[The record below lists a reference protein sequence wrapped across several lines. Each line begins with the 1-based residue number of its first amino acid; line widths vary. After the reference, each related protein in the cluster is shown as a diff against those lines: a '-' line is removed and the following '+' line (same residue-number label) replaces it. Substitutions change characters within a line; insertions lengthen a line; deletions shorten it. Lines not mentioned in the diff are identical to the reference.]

1 MVSWRTLTDG
11 VVIGHLTPGIITTG
25 AWAGVNTLLVDAGSQ
40 LTTVRADH
48 TLRPAVGRVA
58 LISRDAGADTDSV
71 HLSVLT
77 VGTAG
82 VRVTGVRDHGRGLG
96 RRDESTG
103 GGGVSCVSLVTAAD
117 RVVVPH

>member
-25 AWAGVNTLLVDAGSQ
+25 AWAGVNTLLVDAGSE
-40 LTTVRADH
+40 LVTVRAHH
-48 TLRPAVGRVA
+48 TLWPTVRRVA
-58 LISRDAGADTDSV
+58 LISRDTGADTDSV

-82 VRVTGVRDHGRGLG
+82 VGVTGIRDDWLGRGW
-96 RRDESTG
+96 RDESTG
-103 GGGVSCVSLVTAAD
+103 GGGVSCVSLVTGTD
-117 RVVVPH
+117 RIVVPH